1 MGKKAMVLLATFI
14 FCFSCAFADGNVWVN
29 ETWEQI
35 DREFDCDGLPL
46 FIHAKVLEVPEGT
59 EVCEYHLKKLS
70 KETVVEKGKQIDWAA
85 LDCDISSGEWKLPTQ
100 SEPAYS
106 FISKSTRF
114 PVVHLYQ
121 FCNMD
126 LFNLDYSYMYDD
138 CEPGQNEV
146 PTDQIGIN
154 GVSREEIMQ
163 DAETVATECGFQLGN
178 VLEVNKCDDPET
190 ISERIRSYT
199 KRMGWDESYY
209 PKEAA
214 DYAFIDLTF
223 PVYYN
228 GLRLFSGRWTSLDN
242 NLEVPNMNMRM
253 IVTPGYGISEV
264 ESMLFAGSQLLAITE
279 LKPAMNA
286 EEVIQCIEDKYT
298 NMFFQGVKSVTV
310 QSMALEYMTITGDWA
325 SDKPYTLYP
334 AWIAQTCL
342 EWEDESDP
350 YIYYEAY
357 DAVTGRP
364 LF

>member
-1 MGKKAMVLLATFI
+1 MKKVVIILILALM
-14 FCFSCAFADGNVWVN
+14 CFTCALADNSIWVE
-29 ETWEQI
+29 ETWGQI
-35 DREFDCDGLPL
+35 DRELNCDGLPL

-59 EVCEYHLKKLS
+59 EVCEYLLEKLS
-70 KETVVEKGKQIDWAA
+70 REAVIEKAKQINWDA
-85 LDCDISSGEWKLPTQ
+85 LDFDTSSGEWRKPTK
-100 SEPAYS
+100 SDPAYS
-106 FISKSTRF
+106 FISKSL
-114 PVVHLYQ
+114 PVSVCNLYLY
-121 FCNMD
+121 CNMD
-126 LFNLDYSYMYDD
+126 LYNLDHSYMYDD
-138 CEPGQNEV
+138 CDPGQNEV

-163 DAETVATECGFQLGN
+163 DAETVATECGFQLGT

-264 ESMLFAGSQLLAITE
+264 ESMLFAGSQLKAITE
-279 LKPAMNA
+279 SKSAMNVDEA
-286 EEVIQCIEDKYT
+286 IHCIEEKYT
-298 NMFFQGVKSVTV
+298 NMFFPGVKSVTV
-310 QSMALEYMTITGDWA
+310 QSMALEYVTITGDWA
-325 SDKPYTLYP
+325 SEKPYTLYP
-334 AWIAQTCL
+334 AWVARISI
-342 EWEDESDP
+342 EYEEYDNP
-350 YIYYEAY
+350 YMFYEAY
-357 DAVTGRP
+357 DAVTGKP